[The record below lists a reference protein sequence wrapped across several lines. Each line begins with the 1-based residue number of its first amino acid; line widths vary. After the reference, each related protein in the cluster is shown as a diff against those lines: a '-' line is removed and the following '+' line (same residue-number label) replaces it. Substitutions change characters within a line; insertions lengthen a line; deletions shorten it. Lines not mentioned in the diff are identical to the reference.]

1 MLINTSNINTLRFK
15 KSKFESKDSVY
26 QPYDIPIR
34 PTVDL
39 REWDSLVEDQE
50 QLGSCTGNAVTNAY
64 ELMVKKIYPTYFV
77 ELSKLFVYYNA
88 RVLEG
93 TIDEDSGASI
103 KNAVKGVYN
112 FGVCKEELWPYN
124 IDKFDDKPSPESYKD
139 ATNRKLLKYMKV
151 LSIDNLVNAINYNY
165 PVVIGMTI
173 FENFIYLNKDNY
185 VLNDDE
191 TITYPIG
198 GHAVTVIGYNLEDK
212 LFLVKNSFGTE
223 WGLNGYFYM
232 SFDYV
237 KNYVFEMWC
246 FDITDQSLI

>member
-1 MLINTSNINTLRFK
+1 MLITSTNINDLRFK
-15 KSKFESKDSVY
+15 KSKFESKDYVY
-26 QPYDIPIR
+26 QPSDIPIR
-34 PTVDL
+34 PIVDL
-39 REWDSLVEDQE
+39 REWDSLVEDQM

-64 ELMVKKIYPTYFV
+64 ELMVKKLYPEYFV

-93 TIDEDSGASI
+93 TINEDSGASI

-124 IDKFDDKPSPESYKD
+124 IDKFDEKPSQESYKD
-139 ATNRKLLKYMKV
+139 AASRKLLKYMKV
-151 LSIDNLVNAINYNY
+151 VSVNDLVNAVNYNY

-173 FENFIYLNKDNY
+173 FEDFLSLNKDNY
-185 VLNDDE
+185 TLSENDYY
-191 TITYPIG
+191 TYPIG
-198 GHAVTVIGYNLEDK
+198 GHAVTIVGYNLEEQ
-212 LFLVKNSFGTE
+212 LFLVKNSFGAD

-237 KNYVFEMWC
+237 KDYVFEMWC
-246 FDITDQSLI
+246 FDITDQKII